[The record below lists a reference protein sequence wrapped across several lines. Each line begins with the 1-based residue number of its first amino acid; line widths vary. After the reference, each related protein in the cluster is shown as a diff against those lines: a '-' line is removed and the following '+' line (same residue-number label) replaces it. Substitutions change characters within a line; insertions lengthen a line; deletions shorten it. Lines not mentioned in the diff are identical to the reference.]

1 MKRLTFVKKIQL
13 DGNPCP
19 KCLQVEAR
27 LARAGFLQRID
38 EIVIAREDDPTSP
51 GAELAAKHGV
61 HQAPFFIIT
70 DDSSGEPRQTVYT
83 VYFAFVKAAFQS
95 EPNHDPAT

>member
-1 MKRLTFVKKIQL
+1 VRHLTFVKKIQL

-19 KCLQVEAR
+19 KCIQVEER

-38 EIVIAREDDPTSP
+38 AVVIAREDDPHSP
-51 GAELAAKHGV
+51 GAQLAAKHGI

-70 DDSSGEPRQTVYT
+70 DDTSGELQQTVYT
-83 VYFAFVKAAFQS
+83 VYLAFVKAAFQS
-95 EPNHDPAT
+95 TAANTLG

>member
-1 MKRLTFVKKIQL
+1 MKHLTFVKKIQL

-19 KCLQVEAR
+19 KCVQVEAR

-38 EIVIAREDDPTSP
+38 DVVIAREDDPQSA
-51 GAELAAKHGV
+51 GAELAVKHGV
-61 HQAPFFIIT
+61 QQAPFFIIS
-70 DDSSGEPRQTVYT
+70 DDSSGELQQTVYT

-95 EPNHDPAT
+95 KPSNTTA